1 MVIMSVKEVMT
12 SLADA
17 VRGRYSVTNKL
28 TVADMTDLIN
38 SENID
43 VAKLIDRSI
52 TKIEIP
58 EGVTEIG
65 KDAFRGCSQ
74 LTEVTLPSTITSI
87 GENAFADC
95 PNLTIIDCSFNDDSV
110 LGAPW
115 GVDEV
120 SVIIS

>member
-12 SLADA
+12 NLADA
-17 VRGRYSVTNKL
+17 ARARYSVSDKL
-28 TVADMTDLIN
+28 TVADITDLIQG
-38 SENID
+38 ENAD

-65 KDAFRGCSQ
+65 KEAFRGCSQ

-95 PNLTIIDCSFNDDSV
+95 GVLSQVTCSFYEALV
-110 LGAPW
+110 PGYPW
-115 GVDEV
+115 
-120 SVIIS
+120 